1 MTSRFLAFMLAVMS
15 LIHASTTQ
23 SPPHNWLIAQQEAN
37 QLLFQL
43 ITSKQ
48 PRPATPWAS
57 PLKSSLKTAKS
68 SPRGLLGS
76 SPTTGG
82 IRIHSPGV
90 LAFEHLMLSEVDNQ
104 LVISNDTTVT
114 GALNTA
120 TLNTG
125 QGNNELYPMNQDMST
140 NASVQFATA
149 DVGMYMLSLFN

>member
-15 LIHASTTQ
+15 IIHATTTH

-48 PRPATPWAS
+48 PRPTTPRAS
-57 PLKSSLKTAKS
+57 PLNSLKTAKS

-76 SPTTGG
+76 SSTTRGIRIHSGG

-90 LAFEHLMLSEVDNQ
+90 LAFEHLMLSEVDHR

-114 GALNTA
+114 GILN
-120 TLNTG
+120 LHLLVFPFR
-125 QGNNELYPMNQDMST
+125 QCC
-140 NASVQFATA
+140 
-149 DVGMYMLSLFN
+149 

>member
-15 LIHASTTQ
+15 IIHATTTH

-48 PRPATPWAS
+48 PRPTTPWAS
-57 PLKSSLKTAKS
+57 PLNSLKTAKS

-76 SPTTGG
+76 SSTTRG

-90 LAFEHLMLSEVDNQ
+90 LAFEHLMLSEVDHR

-114 GALNTA
+114 GILN
-120 TLNTG
+120 LHLLVFPFR
-125 QGNNELYPMNQDMST
+125 QCC
-140 NASVQFATA
+140 
-149 DVGMYMLSLFN
+149 